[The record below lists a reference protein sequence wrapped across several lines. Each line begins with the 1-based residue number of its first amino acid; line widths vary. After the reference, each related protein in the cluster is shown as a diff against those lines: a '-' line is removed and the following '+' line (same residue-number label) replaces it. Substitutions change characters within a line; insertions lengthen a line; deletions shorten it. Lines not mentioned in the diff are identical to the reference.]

1 MDSHTLLR
9 AFNDHFE
16 EFMDD
21 VLRVFPGDAECIR
34 ARAALRAMRK
44 ANPSLIIRAFGER
57 VCKPYR
63 SQIRA
68 GELAFFVDKDYRAD
82 VQAASFAS
90 PALSKIEALRAP
102 IRAMGEADKK
112 AVIKY
117 MQNLLRL
124 VDMYQESK
132 KVKHE
137 ASLPQK

>member
-1 MDSHTLLR
+1 MDSHALLR

-21 VLRVFPGDAECIR
+21 VLRVFPDDAECNR
-34 ARAALRAMRK
+34 ASAALRAMRR
-44 ANPSLIIRAFGER
+44 ANPGLIIRVFGDR
-57 VCKPYR
+57 VCEPYR
-63 SQIRA
+63 SEISA
-68 GELAFFVDKDYRAD
+68 GELAFFVDKDYRND

-132 KVKHE
+132 KG
-137 ASLPQK
+137 